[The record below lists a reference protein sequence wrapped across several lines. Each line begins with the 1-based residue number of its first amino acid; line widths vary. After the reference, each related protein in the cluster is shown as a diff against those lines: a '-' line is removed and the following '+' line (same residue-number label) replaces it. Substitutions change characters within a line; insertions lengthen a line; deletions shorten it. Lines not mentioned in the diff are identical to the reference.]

1 MCAVNDRADVP
12 DRVLDEVRAICA
24 ALPEATEQAAWVGMR
39 WSIRNRSFVHVFTAH
54 PGETGAYSRAA
65 ELTEPTVIMTFR
77 AQPEE
82 FDALAGAGE
91 PFFRAAWGKD
101 VVGLKVRPDVDWD
114 EVRELLTESYRV
126 LAPTKLVKLLG

>member
-1 MCAVNDRADVP
+1 VNDRADVP

-24 ALPEATEQAAWVGMR
+24 ALPEVTEQAAWVGMR

-77 AQPEE
+77 AQSEE

-101 VVGLKVRPDVDWD
+101 VVGLKVLPDVDWD

-126 LAPTKLVKLLG
+126 LAPAKLVKLLG